1 MDQKWRDAFR
11 ILGIVNNEDGQFALD
26 ERTVK
31 EAYRRKLAGTNPED
45 DPEGFKRLRRAYEDA
60 CRFLR
65 EQEDPEEEE
74 QDTTPSGLWLE
85 RAVEIYGNIRSRQDV
100 KLWKALFDDDVFLSL
115 EEEENCRQK
124 LLQFLMNHYKLP
136 TRIWKLLDRKLSIV
150 SDAKA
155 LREKFPPNFMRYCL
169 DRCERGEDVEFS
181 QFEGPEEGDY
191 DAFLLCY
198 DRCWQALH
206 EKNLKEALEQLE
218 SAGTQGDDR
227 GCDRKHC

>member
-11 ILGIVNNEDGQFALD
+11 ILGIVNNEDGQSALD

-74 QDTTPSGLWLE
+74 QDTTPSGLWVK
-85 RAVEIYGNIRSRQDV
+85 RAGEIYGNIRSRQDES
-100 KLWKALFDDDVFLSL
+100 LWKDLFDDDLFLSL

-150 SDAKA
+150 SDA
-155 LREKFPPNFMRYCL
+155 
-169 DRCERGEDVEFS
+169 G
-181 QFEGPEEGDY
+181 
-191 DAFLLCY
+191 
-198 DRCWQALH
+198 
-206 EKNLKEALEQLE
+206 
-218 SAGTQGDDR
+218 SAGKISAQLHALLPGPVR
-227 GCDRKHC
+227 AGGGCGVQPV